1 MQVTYFISESN
12 ELVCIMILECFFFI
26 LLICRVLKHKKTVS
40 SIVLISILMTLVYN
54 LEGSHQEV
62 IH

>member
-12 ELVCIMILECFFFI
+12 ELVCMILECFFFI
-26 LLICRVLKHKKTVS
+26 LLIYRVLKHKKTVS

>member
-12 ELVCIMILECFFFI
+12 ELVCMILECFFFFI
-26 LLICRVLKHKKTVS
+26 LFICRVLKHKKTVS

>member
-12 ELVCIMILECFFFI
+12 ELVCMILEYFFFI
-26 LLICRVLKHKKTVS
+26 LLIYRVLKHKKTVS

>member
-12 ELVCIMILECFFFI
+12 ELVCMILECSFFI
-26 LLICRVLKHKKTVS
+26 LLIYRVLKHKKTVS

>member
-1 MQVTYFISESN
+1 MQVTYLISESN
-12 ELVCIMILECFFFI
+12 ELVCMTLECFFFI
-26 LLICRVLKHKKTVS
+26 LLIYRVLKHKKTVS

>member
-12 ELVCIMILECFFFI
+12 ELVCMILECFFFI